1 MSDDMKIYE
10 LITKLISDTING
22 RIIWNEK
29 VSGNYDRSFVADYD
43 NLYRLDFYV
52 ALPSG
57 RGYRLRLL
65 DCNGSEL
72 LEVDNIY
79 SMMRNLYDVILSS
92 RYGND
97 DKLDEAIEHILHK

>member
-1 MSDDMKIYE
+1 MSNDRKIVE
-10 LITKLISDTING
+10 LIAKLIFDTKDG

-29 VSGNYDRSFVADYD
+29 VSGNFDRSFVADYD

-65 DCNGSEL
+65 DSNGSEL

-79 SMMRNLYDVILSS
+79 SMMHDLYNVILASQ
-92 RYGND
+92 YGYD
-97 DKLDEAIEHILHK
+97 SKLNEAIEHILQT